1 MQNCISRRRF
11 GPISK
16 KRIYKKHL
24 WITLNEKEDLEKRAN
39 NSHHKLYYSYFLTG
53 LFLLLGY
60 FNYAQNQGFAKG
72 RTYVV
77 DSIKVTGLKS
87 FNAQT
92 VISYS
97 GLRKGQKISVP
108 GEQVSEIINKLWG
121 LELFSDI
128 NFYVIKV
135 DGEKIDL
142 EIEIEELPTLTEVKV
157 NGLKKGKIETI
168 IKDTELSAGKKLS
181 ESFLT
186 NTKNYIENKYKKD
199 GFLNTKVNLNTILD
213 TVGKNTYKMVVNVDR
228 GPRVKI
234 DKINFEGNEIFK
246 SPKLRSKL
254 KKTKHK
260 RSIRFWKKSKY
271 TENDFQEDLVGLV
284 NFYKEEGYR
293 DARIISDS
301 LIRDEN
307 DSNSI
312 SLNLQIE
319 EGKKYYFGDINFIG
333 NTVYGDNTIQ
343 QILGLDKGDTYNG
356 VLLKKRIADTSKPDG
371 NDITNLY
378 QNSGYLFSNINAV
391 EVSAVNDTIN
401 FEIRITEGKQANFN
415 KIYVEGNTKTNDH
428 VIYRELR
435 TKPGELY
442 SKDRLVRT
450 VRELGQLGFF
460 DAEQISP
467 ELENVN
473 PNDGTIDVK
482 FDLVESG
489 ASQIELQGGYGQG
502 GFIGTLGLSFNN
514 FSMRNIFDGKSY
526 KPLPMGDGQTLALR
540 LQASQF
546 YNTYSFNFSEPW
558 LGGEQPVQFSTSLQ
572 HTIQYRYDFFTG
584 LADRS
589 QSFQISGLT
598 VGLAKRLQVPD
609 DFFQL
614 SQALSYQYY
623 NLKNYYTGLFTFG
636 DGEAKNLAYTI
647 SLLRNNT
654 RVNPIFP
661 TGGSTFTV
669 SAKLTP
675 PYSLLSG
682 RDFSDLENQPEFQDE
697 NGNPLFDKI
706 DQERFRWLEFYKV
719 KFNGTWYTR
728 VFDDL
733 ILKTQADF
741 GFIGAY
747 NKDRGNIPFER
758 FFLGGDGMISYAL
771 DGRETIALRGYP
783 NQSLSGN
790 DGSVIYNKFSLE
802 LRYPITLKPSASIYA
817 LTFLEAGNGYNS
829 FREFDP
835 FNSKRSAGLGVR
847 IFMPAFGLLGIDFAY
862 GFDNTNPNSTTPN
875 GWETHFIIGQR
886 F

>member
-1 MQNCISRRRF
+1 M
-11 GPISK
+11 
-16 KRIYKKHL
+16 

-199 GFLNTKVNLNTILD
+199 GFLNTKVSLNTILD

-697 NGNPLFDKI
+697 NGNPLVDKI

>member
-1 MQNCISRRRF
+1 M
-11 GPISK
+11 
-16 KRIYKKHL
+16 
-24 WITLNEKEDLEKRAN
+24 WTTLNEKEDLEKRAN
-39 NSHHKLYYSYFLTG
+39 NSHLKPFYSYFLLG

-60 FNYAQNQGFAKG
+60 SNYAQTNGFVKG
-72 RTYVV
+72 KSYVI
-77 DSIKVTGLKS
+77 DTIKVKGLKS

-92 VISYS
+92 VVSYS

-108 GEQVSEIINKLWG
+108 GEEVSDIINKLWG

-128 NFYVIKV
+128 NFYVTRV
-135 DGEKIDL
+135 QGESIDL
-142 EIEIEELPTLTEVKV
+142 EIEIEELPTLSEVKV
-157 NGLKKGKIETI
+157 KGLKKGKIEGI
-168 IKDTELSAGKKLS
+168 IKDTELTSGKKLS

-186 NTKNYIENKYKKD
+186 NTRNYIENKFKKD
-199 GFLNTKVNLNTILD
+199 GFLNTKVTLNTILD
-213 TVGKNTYKMVVNVDR
+213 TIGKNTYKMVVNVDK

-234 DKINFEGNEIFK
+234 DKINFEGNEIF
-246 SPKLRSKL
+246 SDFKLQGKL

-260 RSIRFWKKSKY
+260 KSYRFWKKSKFI
-271 TENDFQEDLVGLV
+271 EKEFNEDLINLV
-284 NFYKEEGYR
+284 DFYKEEGYR
-293 DARIISDS
+293 DARIISDT
-301 LIRDEN
+301 LIKDPDN
-307 DSNSI
+307 PNSI
-312 SLNLQIE
+312 VLDIDVE

-333 NTVYGDNTIQ
+333 NTVYGDNIIQ
-343 QILGLDKGDTYNG
+343 QILGLKKGDTYNG

-415 KIYVEGNTKTNDH
+415 KIYIEGNTKTNDH

-460 DAEQISP
+460 DAEQINP
-467 ELENVN
+467 EMENVN

-546 YNTYSFNFSEPW
+546 YSTYSFNFSEPW
-558 LGGEQPVQFSTSLQ
+558 LGGEQPVQLSTSLQ

-584 LADRS
+584 LADKT

-598 VGLAKRLQVPD
+598 LGLAKRLRVPD

-623 NLKNYYTGLFTFG
+623 NLQNYYTGLFTFG
-636 DGEAKNLAYTI
+636 DGEANNLAYTI
-647 SLLRNNT
+647 SLSRNNT

-661 TGGSTFTV
+661 TGGSTFNI
-669 SAKLTP
+669 SAKFTP
-675 PYSLLSG
+675 PYSLISG
-682 RDFSDLENQPEFQDE
+682 RDYSDLENQAEFQDE
-697 NGNPLFDKI
+697 SGNPLVDKI

-747 NKDRGNIPFER
+747 NSDRGNIPFER
-758 FFLGGDGMISYAL
+758 FFLGGDGMVSYAL

-835 FNSKRSAGLGVR
+835 FNSKRSAGAGVR
-847 IFMPAFGLLGIDFAY
+847 IFMPAFGLLGIDFGY
-862 GFDNTNPNSTTPN
+862 GFDNANPNLTSPN
-875 GWETHFIIGQR
+875 KWETHFIIGQR

>member
-1 MQNCISRRRF
+1 M
-11 GPISK
+11 
-16 KRIYKKHL
+16 
-24 WITLNEKEDLEKRAN
+24 EKRAN
-39 NSHHKLYYSYFLTG
+39 NSHHKSYYSYFLLG

-60 FNYAQNQGFAKG
+60 SNFAQTEGFIKG

-77 DSIKVTGLKS
+77 DSIKVSGLKS

-121 LELFSDI
+121 LELFCDI
-128 NFYVIKV
+128 NFYVTKV
-135 DGEKIDL
+135 NGEKIDL
-142 EIEIEELPTLTEVKV
+142 EIEIEELPTLTDVKV

-168 IKDTELSAGKKLS
+168 IKDTELTAGKKLS

-199 GFLNTKVNLNTILD
+199 GFLNTKVTLNTILD

-234 DKINFEGNEIFK
+234 DNINFEGNEIFK
-246 SPKLRSKL
+246 SSKLRSKL
-254 KKTKHK
+254 KNTKHK
-260 RSIRFWKKSKY
+260 TSKRFWKKSKFV
-271 TENDFQEDLVGLV
+271 EKDFQEDLVGLV

-293 DARIISDS
+293 DARVISDT
-301 LIRDEN
+301 LIKDEN
-307 DSNSI
+307 DPNSI
-312 SLNLQIE
+312 TLNLEVE
-319 EGKKYYFGDINFIG
+319 EGKKYYFGDIDFIG
-333 NTVYGDNTIQ
+333 NTVYGDNIIQ
-343 QILGLDKGDTYNG
+343 QILGLKKGDTYNG

-401 FEIRITEGKQANFN
+401 FEIRITEGKPANFN

-460 DAEQISP
+460 DAEQINP

-661 TGGSTFTV
+661 TGGSTFTI

-675 PYSLLSG
+675 PYSLISG

-697 NGNPLFDKI
+697 NGNPLVDKI

-758 FFLGGDGMISYAL
+758 FFLGGDGMVSYAL

>member
-1 MQNCISRRRF
+1 M
-11 GPISK
+11 
-16 KRIYKKHL
+16 
-24 WITLNEKEDLEKRAN
+24 LNEKEDLEKLAN
-39 NSHHKLYYSYFLTG
+39 NSQIRPFYSYFFLG

-60 FNYAQNQGFAKG
+60 SNFAQTNGFVKG
-72 RTYVV
+72 KSYIIDT
-77 DSIKVTGLKS
+77 IKVKGLKS

-108 GEQVSEIINKLWG
+108 GEEVSEIINKLWG

-128 NFYVIKV
+128 NFYVTKV
-135 DGEKIDL
+135 KGGAIDL

-157 NGLKKGKIETI
+157 KGLKKGKIESI
-168 IKDTELSAGKKLS
+168 LNDTELTAGKKLS

-199 GFLNTKVNLNTILD
+199 GFLNTKVILNTILD
-213 TVGKNTYKMVVNVDR
+213 TVGKNTYRMVVNVDK

-234 DKINFEGNEIFK
+234 NKINFEGNEIFK
-246 SPKLRSKL
+246 SFKLQNKL
-254 KKTKHK
+254 KNTKPK
-260 RSIRFWKKSKY
+260 KSYRFWKKSKFDQK
-271 TENDFQEDLVGLV
+271 EFDEDLVSLID
-284 NFYKEEGYR
+284 FYKEEGYR
-293 DARIISDS
+293 DARVISDT
-301 LIRDEN
+301 LINEEVN
-307 DSNSI
+307 PNSVV
-312 SLNLQIE
+312 LNINIE
-319 EGKKYYFGDINFIG
+319 EGKKYYFGSINFIG
-333 NTVYGDNTIQ
+333 NTVYGNNIIQ
-343 QILGLDKGDTYNG
+343 QILGLKKGDTYNG

-391 EVSAVNDTIN
+391 EVSAINDTIN

-460 DAEQISP
+460 DAEQINP
-467 ELENVN
+467 EMENVN

-546 YNTYSFNFSEPW
+546 YSTYSFNFSEPW
-558 LGGEQPVQFSTSLQ
+558 LGGEQPVQLSTSLQ
-572 HTIQYRYDFFTG
+572 HTIQYRYDYFTG
-584 LADRS
+584 LADKT

-598 VGLAKRLQVPD
+598 FGLAKRLRVPD

-636 DGEAKNLAYTI
+636 DGEANNLAYTI
-647 SLLRNNT
+647 SLSRNNT

-661 TGGSTFTV
+661 TGGSTFNI
-669 SAKLTP
+669 SGKFTP
-675 PYSLLSG
+675 PYSLLTG
-682 RDFSDLENQPEFQDE
+682 RDYADLENQIEFQDE
-697 NGNPLFDKI
+697 NGNPLIDKI
-706 DQERFRWLEFYKV
+706 DQERFRWLEFYKI

-741 GFIGAY
+741 GFIGSY
-747 NKDRGNIPFER
+747 NSDRGNIPFER
-758 FFLGGDGMISYAL
+758 FFLGGDGMVSYAL

-817 LTFLEAGNGYNS
+817 LTFLEAGDGYNS

-835 FNSKRSAGLGVR
+835 FNSKRSAGAGVR
-847 IFMPAFGLLGIDFAY
+847 IFMPAFGLLGIDFGY
-862 GFDNTNPNSTTPN
+862 GFDNANPNINTPN

>member
-1 MQNCISRRRF
+1 
-11 GPISK
+11 
-16 KRIYKKHL
+16 L

-199 GFLNTKVNLNTILD
+199 GFLNTKVSLNTILD

-697 NGNPLFDKI
+697 NGNPLVDKI

>member
-1 MQNCISRRRF
+1 
-11 GPISK
+11 
-16 KRIYKKHL
+16 
-24 WITLNEKEDLEKRAN
+24 LEKRAN
-39 NSHHKLYYSYFLTG
+39 NSHHKSYYSYFLLG

-60 FNYAQNQGFAKG
+60 SNFAQTEGFIKG

-77 DSIKVTGLKS
+77 DSIKVSGLKS

-128 NFYVIKV
+128 NFYVTKV
-135 DGEKIDL
+135 NGEKIDL
-142 EIEIEELPTLTEVKV
+142 EIEIEELPTLTDVKV

-168 IKDTELSAGKKLS
+168 IKDTELTAGKKLS

-199 GFLNTKVNLNTILD
+199 GFLNTKVTLNTILD

-234 DKINFEGNEIFK
+234 DNINFEGNEIFK
-246 SPKLRSKL
+246 SSKLRSKL
-254 KKTKHK
+254 KNTKHK
-260 RSIRFWKKSKY
+260 TSKRFWKKSKFV
-271 TENDFQEDLVGLV
+271 EKDFQEDLVGLV

-293 DARIISDS
+293 DARVISDT
-301 LIRDEN
+301 LIKDEN
-307 DSNSI
+307 DPNSI
-312 SLNLQIE
+312 TLNLEVE
-319 EGKKYYFGDINFIG
+319 EGKKYYFGDIDFIG
-333 NTVYGDNTIQ
+333 NTVYGDNIIQ
-343 QILGLDKGDTYNG
+343 QILGLKKGDTYNG

-401 FEIRITEGKQANFN
+401 FEIRITEGKPANFN

-460 DAEQISP
+460 DAEQINP

-514 FSMRNIFDGKSY
+514 FSLRNIFDGKSY

-661 TGGSTFTV
+661 TGGSTFTI

-675 PYSLLSG
+675 PYSLISG

-697 NGNPLFDKI
+697 NGNPLVDVI

-758 FFLGGDGMISYAL
+758 FFLGGDGMVSYAL

>member
-1 MQNCISRRRF
+1 M
-11 GPISK
+11 
-16 KRIYKKHL
+16 
-24 WITLNEKEDLEKRAN
+24 EKRAN
-39 NSHHKLYYSYFLTG
+39 NSLHRPFYGYFLFG
-53 LFLLLGY
+53 LLLFLSLGTQ
-60 FNYAQNQGFAKG
+60 AQTEGFVKG
-72 RTYVV
+72 KSYVI
-77 DSIKVTGLKS
+77 DSLKVSGLKS

-97 GLRKGQKISVP
+97 GLRKGQSVNLP
-108 GEQVSEIINKLWG
+108 GEEISGIVNKLWG

-128 NFYVIKV
+128 NIFVTKV
-135 DGEKIDL
+135 NGNKIDL
-142 EIEIEELPTLTEVKV
+142 EIEIEELPTLTDVKI
-157 NGLKKGKIETI
+157 NGLKKGKIESI
-168 IKDTELSAGKKLS
+168 IKDTELTTGKKLS

-186 NTKNYIENKYKKD
+186 NTQNYIQNKFRKE
-199 GFLNTKVNLNTILD
+199 GFLNTKVTLNTILD
-213 TVGKNTYKMVVNVDR
+213 TVGKNTYKMVVNVDK

-234 DKINFEGNEIFK
+234 DEINFEGNEIFK
-246 SPKLRSKL
+246 TRKLQFKL

-260 RSIRFWKKSKY
+260 KSVRFWKKSKFI
-271 TENDFQEDLVGLV
+271 EADFKEDLTKLID
-284 NFYKEEGYR
+284 FYKEEGYR
-293 DARIISDS
+293 DARILSDT
-301 LIRDEN
+301 LIRDPEN
-307 DSNSI
+307 PKSV
-312 SLNLQIE
+312 SLNLDIE
-319 EGKKYYFGDINFIG
+319 EGKKYYFGDIKYIG
-333 NTVYGDNTIQ
+333 NTVYSNSILQ
-343 QILGLDKGDTYNG
+343 QILGLNKGDTYNG
-356 VLLKKRIADTSKPDG
+356 ILLKKRIADNSKPDA

-391 EVSAVNDTIN
+391 EVSAINDTIN
-401 FEIRITEGKQANFN
+401 FEIRVTEGKQANFN
-415 KIYVEGNTKTNDH
+415 KISIKGNTKTNDH

-442 SKDRLVRT
+442 SKDKIVRT

-460 DAEQISP
+460 DAEQINP
-467 ELENVN
+467 EMENVDQN
-473 PNDGTIDVK
+473 AGTIDVK

-514 FSMRNIFDGKSY
+514 FSMRNILDGKSY

-584 LADRS
+584 LADKT
-589 QSFQISGLT
+589 QSFQISGITL
-598 VGLAKRLQVPD
+598 GLAKRLQIPD

-614 SQALSYQYY
+614 SQAISYQYY
-623 NLKNYYTGLFTFG
+623 NLQNYYTGLFTFG
-636 DGEAKNLAYTI
+636 DGEANNLAYTV
-647 SLLRNNT
+647 SLSRNNT
-654 RVNPIFP
+654 RINPIFP
-661 TGGSTFTV
+661 TGGSSFNI
-669 SAKLTP
+669 SAKFSP
-675 PYSLLSG
+675 PYSLISG
-682 RDFSDLENQPEFQDE
+682 TDFSNLESLPEFQDE
-697 NGNPLFDKI
+697 NGDPLADKI
-706 DQERFRWLEFYKV
+706 DQERFRWLEFYKI

-728 VFDDL
+728 IFADL

-741 GFIGAY
+741 GFIGTY
-747 NKDRGNIPFER
+747 NKDRGDIPFER
-758 FFLGGDGMISYAL
+758 FFLGGDGMVSYAL

-790 DGSVIYNKFSLE
+790 DGSVIYNKFSIE

-817 LTFLEAGNGYNS
+817 LTFLESGNGYNN

-835 FNSKRSAGLGVR
+835 FNSKRSAGAGVR
-847 IFMPAFGLLGIDFAY
+847 IFMPAFGLLGIDFGY
-862 GFDNTNPNSTTPN
+862 GFDNADPNVTTAN